1 VGQRP
6 AGAGARVAQA
16 PSPRRAVTL
25 AAGAPKPR
33 RRLDRAATGAMVL
46 SAANIVRMGVQL
58 AMLPI
63 LARLVGPAEY
73 GLVALAVPFVLFCN
87 MLADAG
93 LSQALA
99 RRRDASTELESTVF
113 WLSGGLGLALALAAS
128 ALAWPMA
135 ALLDQPRLAWLIMAL
150 SPILVMSGLT
160 AVSNARVIREG
171 RFAVFAGGDLVST
184 AAAAA
189 VAVAAALNGAGAWSL
204 VAQQLTLWAC
214 KFLWVNLSARP
225 AIRAIFR
232 PREVA
237 DLVRFGLHAIGA
249 NVWDFVARNLHSLIV
264 GGVLGALALGHYAM
278 AYQIVRIP
286 DLILAGPLYLYVFT
300 AVSRAAH
307 AHGRDA
313 VADLAVSA
321 LRLSASLLAPVFA
334 GLAVIAPLAVR
345 VVLGDEWR
353 PTGPVLAL
361 LSAAGLGFALCL
373 VAGAILMALG
383 RSHLQFR
390 LATASGLVSTAVVA
404 GFASRGIEAVSLA
417 LSAAM
422 VAVTLAYLAVLGR
435 DLGIRLARLAAAF
448 APAGTGVA
456 AMAAALL
463 ALAPL
468 LSRLH
473 EAAQLVTL
481 VAVGGGVYGGVMLAA
496 ARRRLSA
503 DAAAFSAAHSS

>member
-1 VGQRP
+1 M
-6 AGAGARVAQA
+6 
-16 PSPRRAVTL
+16 TL
-25 AAGAPKPR
+25 AAGLRSRGKRGGLPP
-33 RRLDRAATGAMVL
+33 AAGALAL
-46 SAANIVRMGVQL
+46 SAANVVRMGVQL

-87 MLADAG
+87 LLADAG

-99 RRRDASTELESTVF
+99 RRREVSVELESTVF
-113 WLSGGLGLALALAAS
+113 WLSGGLGLALALAAA

-135 ALLDQPRLAWLIMAL
+135 ALMDQPRLAWLIVAL
-150 SPILVMSGLT
+150 SPILALSGFT

-189 VAVAAALNGAGAWSL
+189 VAVLAAVNGAGAWSL
-204 VAQQLTLWAC
+204 VAQQLTLWAV

-225 AIRAIFR
+225 RIRAWFR

-264 GGVLGALALGHYAM
+264 GGVLGAVALGHYAM
-278 AYQIVRIP
+278 AYQIVRVP

-307 AHGRDA
+307 AQGPQA
-313 VADLAVSA
+313 VGQLAVSA
-321 LRLSASLLAPVFA
+321 LRLSAGLLAPVFA
-334 GLAVIAPLAVR
+334 GLALVAPLAVR
-345 VVLGDEWR
+345 VVLGDEWE

-361 LSAAGLGFALCL
+361 LSAAGFGFALCL
-373 VAGAILMALG
+373 VAGAVLMAHG

-390 LATASGLVSTAVVA
+390 LAMLSGLGTTGVVA
-404 GFASRGIEAVSLA
+404 VFAGQGLETVSAA
-417 LSAAM
+417 LSAAVVL
-422 VAVTLAYLAVLGR
+422 VALAYLVVLSR
-435 DLGIRLARLAAAF
+435 DLQVPLSRLSASFLPAA
-448 APAGTGVA
+448 GGVA
-456 AMAAALL
+456 AMAGGL
-463 ALAPL
+463 AVARPL
-468 LSRLH
+468 ILDLP
-473 EAAQLVTL
+473 EVAQLGLL
-481 VAVGGGVYGGVMLAA
+481 VVLGGAIYAA
-496 ARRRLSA
+496 AIAAIARRQISQ
-503 DAAAFSAAHSS
+503 DVAAFSRAHAG